1 MVSSGI
7 SDKDFEK
14 LKDIMSVYNCNWI
27 CIDIANGYISNLVEY
42 CKKVRKEFPNK
53 IIVAGNVV
61 TREMVEQLILEG
73 GVDIV
78 KVGIGPGS
86 ACTTRIKT
94 GVGMP
99 QLSAV
104 LECADAA
111 HGVGGHI
118 ISDGGITC
126 PGDMAKAFGGGA
138 DFVMVGGQ
146 FAGHDQNPG
155 DIIEENGKK
164 MKTFYGM
171 SSDKAQERH
180 YGKMEKYRA
189 SEGRVLKIPY
199 KGNKTF

>member
-1 MVSSGI
+1 
-7 SDKDFEK
+7 
-14 LKDIMSVYNCNWI
+14 
-27 CIDIANGYISNLVEY
+27 
-42 CKKVRKEFPNK
+42 
-53 IIVAGNVV
+53 
-61 TREMVEQLILEG
+61 MVEQLILEG

-146 FAGHDQNPG
+146 FAGHDQNPWG
-155 DIIEENGKK
+155 
-164 MKTFYGM
+164 
-171 SSDKAQERH
+171 H
-180 YGKMEKYRA
+180 YRRKW
-189 SEGRVLKIPY
+189 
-199 KGNKTF
+199 